1 MPASP
6 MPHDPRWA
14 GGKVYQDRRLVSS
27 TASPDVVF
35 ANVAALGG
43 ERGWMV
49 ANSLWTAR
57 GWLDKVIGGVGMRRG
72 RRHPDNLRIGDALDF
87 FRVEAYDPPTL
98 LRLRAEMKVPG
109 EAWLEWTVTSDED
122 GRTILCQHARFH
134 PRGIAG
140 RLYWWSLLPFHRV
153 IWRGLADRLA
163 GAG

>member
-1 MPASP
+1 
-6 MPHDPRWA
+6 
-14 GGKVYQDRRLVSS
+14 
-27 TASPDVVF
+27 
-35 ANVAALGG
+35 
-43 ERGWMV
+43 MV

-57 GWLDKVIGGVGMRRG
+57 GWLDKIIGGVGMRRG

-109 EAWLEWTVTSDED
+109 EAWLEWTVTCDDD
-122 GRTILCQHARFH
+122 GPTILCQHARFH

-163 GAG
+163 GAR